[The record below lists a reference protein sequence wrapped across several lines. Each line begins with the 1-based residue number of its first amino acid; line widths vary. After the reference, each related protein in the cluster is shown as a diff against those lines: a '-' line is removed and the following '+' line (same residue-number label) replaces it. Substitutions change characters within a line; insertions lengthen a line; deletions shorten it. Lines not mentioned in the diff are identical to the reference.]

1 MTYEEFVTEYENLLS
16 RLMAYKPD
24 TIAHNEFSSKLADL
38 VEDYPDFEE
47 RYDNE

>member
-1 MTYEEFVTEYENLLS
+1 MTYEEFTTEYEALLS

-38 VEDYPDFEE
+38 VEEFPEYEE
-47 RYDNE
+47 MYDNA